1 MKRKN
6 YNALVFFAAA
16 VLIVTGWCSKSF
28 IKGML
33 NAGKDLVRQK
43 DVSAFIRDVDEASKK
58 VSYHPQLL
66 NAASLTYRFTD
77 TRVVEK
83 TDATVVRMDNDYLC
97 LAPKDRSDWLLT
109 TMTEETARLKAL
121 TDQLGIPLVYT
132 LAPHK
137 YHFGTMPATVP
148 NPSRADHAQYV
159 SLLQDAGINVLD
171 LTAQMEQQGLTM
183 EETFFITDHHWL
195 PQTGIWATDLIGQE
209 LSRQGIPYDPAT
221 TDLTNYKIKTYKDH
235 SLGSEGK
242 KVGRYFTPL
251 GLDDIDL
258 ITPAFPTHLTVTD
271 TRGTLT
277 GDFSETLIAMDALE
291 PKDLYGKSCYEAY
304 SAGNFPLQ
312 IIENH
317 NAPESGPRLLVLR
330 DSFACAV
337 TPYLSLNARST
348 HIIDLRY
355 WEGDDQTP
363 TLADYLRQGDF
374 DGVLILYGTLSPEFH
389 EFFGPIP

>member
-16 VLIVTGWCSKSF
+16 VLIVAGWCSKSF
-28 IKGML
+28 VKGML
-33 NAGKDLVRQK
+33 NAGKTLVRNR
-43 DVSAFIRDVDEASKK
+43 DVEAFVSQVDEASKK
-58 VSYHPQLL
+58 VSYQPQLL
-66 NAASLTYRFTD
+66 NVASLTYRFTD

-83 TDATVVRMDNDYLC
+83 SDATVVRMDNDYLC
-97 LAPKDRSDWLLT
+97 LAPKHRSDWLLN
-109 TMTEETARLKAL
+109 TMTEETVRLKAL
-121 TDQLGIPLVYT
+121 TDQLDIPLLYT

-137 YHFGTMPATVP
+137 YHFGTLPATVP
-148 NPSRADHAQYV
+148 NPSRQDHDRYV
-159 SLLQDAGINVLD
+159 ALLRDGGIDVLD
-171 LTAQMEQQGLTM
+171 LTAAMEQQGLSM

-209 LSRQGIPYDPAT
+209 LSQQGLPYDKAT
-221 TDLTNYKIKTYKDH
+221 TDLSNYTIKTYKNH

-258 ITPAFPTHLTVTD
+258 IIPAFPTRLTVTD

-277 GDFSETLIAMDALE
+277 GDFQETLIAMDALE
-291 PKDLYGKSCYEAY
+291 PRNLYGKSCYEAY

-317 NAPESGPRLLVLR
+317 NAPEDGPRLLVLR
-330 DSFACAV
+330 DSFACTV
-337 TPYLSLNARST
+337 TPYLSLNARFT

-355 WEGDDQTP
+355 WEGDTDTP
-363 TLADYLRQGDF
+363 TLADYLTKGNF
-374 DGVLILYGTLSPEFH
+374 DGVVILYGTLSPEFH
-389 EFFGPIP
+389 EFFGPIS